1 MKIMLF
7 LNIPTD
13 HIAIEI
19 WDEKILLDRNDIENT
34 IWKKVVELYR
44 QYKFTDVFLL
54 NWPWGFTN
62 LRVGTLA
69 MNLLNSLE
77 NGAFNSY
84 SISKVDFFKHFVDQ
98 WILPSKWIIYIWQR
112 KNVRLYNFEK
122 WSYDTIK
129 KDEINYE
136 DEMFFDLVYE
146 DWYFGKDT
154 IDINL
159 IWENIILTYNW
170 KNYETNIKKL
180 SLQAEKLVDAKYFIK
195 PIMWKQ
201 WQ

>member
-1 MKIMLF
+1 MLF
-7 LNIPTD
+7 LNISTD

-34 IWKKVVELYR
+34 IWKKIVELYR

-84 SISKVDFFKHFVDQ
+84 SISKIDFFRHFVDQ
-98 WILPSKWIIYIWQR
+98 WILPNKWIIYIWQR
-112 KNVRLYNFEK
+112 KNVRLYDFDK

-136 DEMFFDLVYE
+136 NDLFFDLVYE
-146 DWYFGKDT
+146 DGYFEKET

-159 IWENIILTYNW
+159 VWEKIILSYNW
-170 KNYETNIKKL
+170 KNYETNIWEL
-180 SLQAEKLVDAKYFIK
+180 NLQAEKLVDAKYFIK

>member
-7 LNIPTD
+7 LNISTD

-180 SLQAEKLVDAKYFIK
+180 DLQAEKLVDAKYFIK